1 MLSSKQQIWHKSQ
14 GTVGADHWI
23 FIDVNALVLNPKNH
37 KWDAKCRCLILNSH
51 FSMLFKLP
59 TWRLFSWLL
68 GLSLCLF
75 WVGAYQPCDNSEILF
90 ITPLNLPIAYSV
102 QCFMAP
108 VVLHL
113 WYCLSVQSQL
123 HSSAISWRLHV
134 FIALAIAFYFRTW
147 DYHVCNLLALDCS
160 KLWPVGAEQVLLS

>member
-1 MLSSKQQIWHKSQ
+1 MAWEPRYCGS
-14 GTVGADHWI
+14 GTDHWI

-90 ITPLNLPIAYSV
+90 ITPLNLPGCLVSSV
-102 QCFMAP
+102 LWHQSCFTFGAVFWFNPSCTRVPFHGAFMFS
-108 VVLHL
+108 LHL
-113 WYCLSVQSQL
+113 LL
-123 HSSAISWRLHV
+123 HFILEHEIIMSAI
-134 FIALAIAFYFRTW
+134 Y
-147 DYHVCNLLALDCS
+147 
-160 KLWPVGAEQVLLS
+160 